1 MSKNILK
8 SLIGGAAV
16 LIASSAA
23 QAYVID
29 IGGTPITFDSI
40 DWAKTGSAW
49 VTNFTGAVGSGFDL
63 TVMANATT
71 LDLGLTHPYSFSG
84 VTGSQELT
92 LFATLHETIDSF
104 NGSSA
109 NFSVTSGTWSIFQQ
123 ASGNS
128 NLLTGAGFTDGTKIL
143 GGNFVGGNSGSFSFT
158 GANGFGISAVLGLVT
173 TSSGAITPTPVGTN
187 AVSTLQIGGFT
198 TGGWVAPSG
207 FAALSPA
214 GGTDASYNPTAF
226 CTNGQCV
233 FQADA
238 NQGFTQVPEPASL
251 ALVGLGLLGVGALRR
266 RKAA

>member
-29 IGGTPITFDSI
+29 VGGNPITFDSI

-49 VTNFTGAVGSGFDL
+49 VTGFTGAGGFDL

-71 LDLGLTHPYSFSG
+71 LDLGGVHTYSF
-84 VTGSQELT
+84 TGAPGAQELT

-104 NGSSA
+104 NGSTA
-109 NFSVTSGTWSIFQQ
+109 NFSVQYGSWNIYQQ
-123 ASGNS
+123 AVGNS
-128 NLLTGAGFTDGTKIL
+128 NLKTGVGFTDGTKIL
-143 GGNFVGGNSGSFSFT
+143 GGGFTGGPSGSFSFT
-158 GANGFGISAVLGLVT
+158 GANGFGISAVLGLVNY
-173 TSSGAITPTPVGTN
+173 SNGAVTPTPVGTN
-187 AVSTLQIGGFT
+187 AISTLQIGTFN
-198 TGGWVAPSG
+198 TGGWVVPTG

-214 GGTDASYNPTAF
+214 GGTDPLYAPTAG
-226 CTNGQCV
+226 CRNGQCV

-238 NQGFTQVPEPASL
+238 NQGFSDVPEPASL
-251 ALVGLGLLGVGALRR
+251 ALVGLGLIGVGALRR
-266 RKAA
+266 RKA